1 VDYPNRRVDKET
13 RYLHIARKNTPQAPR
28 AIRKGRAAP
37 TTPGSSSVR
46 KRKGK
51 KKVVVV
57 KDKMVDIKVPPQR
70 RALLAEQQAWRSGE
84 EKTDV
89 W

>member
-1 VDYPNRRVDKET
+1 
-13 RYLHIARKNTPQAPR
+13 
-28 AIRKGRAAP
+28 
-37 TTPGSSSVR
+37 VR